1 MEEVQE
7 ITCYSLNKQFIDGIG
22 TSFRNYSY
30 GKRTNYDGV
39 GYLDD
44 RPECRFGDSRSPVG
58 LAGSPALP
66 GLYFIQQDS

>member
-1 MEEVQE
+1 VASSR
-7 ITCYSLNKQFIDGIG
+7 TSSLRVDALALSDLAGG
-22 TSFRNYSY
+22 C
-30 GKRTNYDGV
+30 DGV